1 MRIKTAN
8 DSRWVPWKR
17 WPRGAQRDTSKEA
30 KNKPEHQAIPGKRD
44 EKKIAHL
51 FNAHIQLVPSICWSS
66 GAQESVPVV
75 CVGIG
80 VPDRA
85 G

>member
-1 MRIKTAN
+1 MGTLETLA
-8 DSRWVPWKR
+8 
-17 WPRGAQRDTSKEA
+17 RGAQRDTSKEA

-44 EKKIAHL
+44 EKKIAHM

-75 CVGIG
+75 CVGSG